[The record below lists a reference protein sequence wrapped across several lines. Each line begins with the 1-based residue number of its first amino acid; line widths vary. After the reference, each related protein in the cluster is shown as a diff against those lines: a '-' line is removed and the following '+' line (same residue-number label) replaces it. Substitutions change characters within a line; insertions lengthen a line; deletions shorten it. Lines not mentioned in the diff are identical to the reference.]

1 MATDST
7 IEWRGAATQSSE
19 CAMSNQKRSQGQ
31 AGSTIKFGSIGTPR
45 IRFVRV
51 LLWSVLCLPMS
62 RPFNTAVL
70 LFAGLVSCA
79 LTPSASNAQAQP
91 PVARL
96 VNVGVYASPP
106 FVVADNNTYD
116 GMATD
121 LWEAVAGDLN
131 LGTRYVAYP
140 TLRELVDATRN
151 GEVDAAVTNL
161 TVTSARAQLLA
172 FTQPWYDA
180 GLRLMV
186 PSVGSSGFDRV
197 LSGLSDAGH
206 LRAYGWLLAVIAA
219 ATIGFTLFDR
229 KFDPEF
235 PRRWHEGAAESFHH
249 VISIATN
256 GKTSG
261 RKNLFG
267 WVGRIWQAVWMLVGV
282 GIIAYVTSS
291 VTSVMTTAAIE
302 RGIHSIADLPG
313 KTVGVFQGS
322 ASEDFVTATGI
333 ESRSYKDI
341 DAAVSAMNDGDIDA
355 ILGDAPVLEYYAHSR
370 SSEDVEVVGRIFH
383 PDKYGFA
390 FPTGSDLAQPVTLQL
405 LKRMEDGTVEKLRNR
420 YFGNTD

>member
-1 MATDST
+1 MAQC
-7 IEWRGAATQSSE
+7 GNPP
-19 CAMSNQKRSQGQ
+19 AMGTMSKQKRPPGQ
-31 AGSTIKFGSIGTPR
+31 AGNNTRSTFSGTPSV
-45 IRFVRV
+45 RFGYGPRSPGLCILTFSAVV
-51 LLWSVLCLPMS
+51 LS
-62 RPFNTAVL
+62 
-70 LFAGLVSCA
+70 FAGLVISPFI
-79 LTPSASNAQAQP
+79 TSAAIAQAQLP
-91 PVARL
+91 EARL
-96 VNVGVYASPP
+96 VNVGVYVSPP
-106 FVVADNNTYD
+106 SVIADNNRYD

-140 TLRELVDATRN
+140 TLGELVDATRN

-161 TVTSARAQLLA
+161 TITSARAQLLA

-186 PSVGSSGFDRV
+186 PSVSSSGFDRL

-206 LRAYGWLLAVIAA
+206 LQAYGWLLAVIAA

-235 PRRWHEGAAESFHH
+235 PKRWHEGAAESLHH

-267 WVGRIWQAVWMLVGV
+267 WIGRIWQTVWMLVGV

-291 VTSVMTTAAIE
+291 VTSVMTTVAIE
-302 RGIHSIADLPG
+302 RGIHSVADLPG
-313 KTVGVFQGS
+313 KTVGVFKGS
-322 ASEDFVTATGI
+322 ASEEFIAATGLG
-333 ESRSYKDI
+333 SRSYQHI
-341 DAAVSAMNDGDIDA
+341 DEAVSAMNDGDIDA
-355 ILGDAPVLEYYAHSR
+355 IVGDAPVLEYYVHSKPF
-370 SSEDVEVVGRIFH
+370 EDVATVGKIFH

-390 FPTGSDLAQPVTLQL
+390 FPAGSDLAQPVTLQL
-405 LKRMEDGTVEKLRNR
+405 LKRMEDGSVEKLRNR
-420 YFGNTD
+420 YFGNSD

>member
-1 MATDST
+1 MNLS
-7 IEWRGAATQSSE
+7 ERWQWQSLPE
-19 CAMSNQKRSQGQ
+19 VRRKGDRKQRQER
-31 AGSTIKFGSIGTPR
+31 AGYRTKSAFAS
-45 IRFVRV
+45 
-51 LLWSVLCLPMS
+51 MS
-62 RPFNTAVL
+62 RMRLVRLVPVFGGFLLALFMSITAM
-70 LFAGLVSCA
+70 
-79 LTPSASNAQAQP
+79 AQAQLP
-91 PVARL
+91 DARL
-96 VNVGVYASPP
+96 VNVGVYVSPP
-106 FVVADNNTYD
+106 FVIADNSRYD
-116 GMATD
+116 GMAAD
-121 LWEAVAGDLN
+121 LWEAVAGDLK

-161 TVTSARAQLLA
+161 TITRARAEIID

-180 GLRLMV
+180 GLRIMV
-186 PSVGSSGFDRV
+186 PSEGGSSGFDRV

-229 KFDPEF
+229 KFDPDF
-235 PRRWHEGAAESFHH
+235 PRRWREGAAESFHH

-267 WVGRIWQAVWMLVGV
+267 WIGRVWQAIWMLVGV

-291 VTSVMTTAAIE
+291 VTSVMTTVAVE

-313 KTVGVFQGS
+313 KTVGVFKGS
-322 ASEDFVTATGI
+322 ASEDFLAATGI
-333 ESRSYKDI
+333 ESRPYPDL

-355 ILGDAPVLEYYAHSR
+355 IVGDAPVLEYYAHSR
-370 SSEDVEVVGRIFH
+370 PAEDVEVVGRLFH

-390 FPTGSDLAQPVTLQL
+390 FPSGSDLAQPVTLQL

-420 YFGNTD
+420 YFGNTN

>member
-1 MATDST
+1 MR
-7 IEWRGAATQSSE
+7 E
-19 CAMSNQKRSQGQ
+19 QKRPTGQ
-31 AGSTIKFGSIGTPR
+31 AACNTLPVFSGISR
-45 IRFVRV
+45 IRFVHLLRSPPLCV
-51 LLWSVLCLPMS
+51 LMFKSFNAVVVLI
-62 RPFNTAVL
+62 
-70 LFAGLVSCA
+70 AGLVIFPFI
-79 LTPSASNAQAQP
+79 TSAASAQAQLSE
-91 PVARL
+91 ARL
-96 VNVGVYASPP
+96 VNVGVYVSPP
-106 FVVADNNTYD
+106 FVVADNNRYD

-121 LWEAVAGDLN
+121 LWEAVASDLN
-131 LGTRYVAYP
+131 LATRYVAYP
-140 TLRELVDATRN
+140 TLRELVDATSN

-161 TVTSARAQLLA
+161 TITSARAQLLA

-186 PSVGSSGFDRV
+186 PSVRSSGFDRF

-206 LRAYGWLLAVIAA
+206 LQAYGWLLAVIAA

-235 PRRWHEGAAESFHH
+235 PKRWHEGAAESFHH
-249 VISIATN
+249 VISIATK

-267 WVGRIWQAVWMLVGV
+267 WIGRIWQTVWMLVGV

-291 VTSVMTTAAIE
+291 ITSVMTTVAIE
-302 RGIHSIADLPG
+302 RGIHSVADLPG
-313 KTVGVFQGS
+313 KTVGVFKGS
-322 ASEDFVTATGI
+322 ASEEFIAATGI
-333 ESRSYKDI
+333 VSRSYQDI
-341 DAAVSAMNDGDIDA
+341 DAAVSAMNKGEIDA
-355 ILGDAPVLEYYAHSR
+355 IVGDAPVLEYYVHSR
-370 SSEDVEVVGRIFH
+370 PFENVAAVGKIFH

-390 FPTGSDLAQPVTLQL
+390 FRADSDLVQPVTLQL

>member
-1 MATDST
+1 MITRPKVRMKSDWKQLQERVGCKFKFAFAT
-7 IEWRGAATQSSE
+7 
-19 CAMSNQKRSQGQ
+19 ML
-31 AGSTIKFGSIGTPR
+31 R
-45 IRFVRV
+45 IRLA
-51 LLWSVLCLPMS
+51 LLPILHLLMS
-62 RPFNTAVL
+62 RSFNAAVL
-70 LFAGLVSCA
+70 LLAGLSTCLFITSTA
-79 LTPSASNAQAQP
+79 FAQAQL

-96 VNVGVYASPP
+96 VNVGVYVSPP
-106 FVVADNNTYD
+106 FVIADNNTYD

-161 TVTSARAQLLA
+161 TITSARAETLA
-172 FTQPWYDA
+172 LTQPWYDA

-186 PSVGSSGFDRV
+186 PSVGSSGFDRI

-206 LRAYGWLLAVIAA
+206 LQAYGWLLAVIAA

-261 RKNLFG
+261 RRNLFG

-291 VTSVMTTAAIE
+291 VTSVMTTVAIE
-302 RGIHSIADLPG
+302 RGIHSVADLSG

-322 ASEDFVTATGI
+322 ASEEFVAATGI
-333 ESRSYKDI
+333 ASRSYQDI

-355 ILGDAPVLEYYAHSR
+355 IIGDAPVLEYFAYSR
-370 SSEDVEVVGRIFH
+370 PYEDVAVTGKIFH

-390 FPTGSDLAQPVTLQL
+390 FPADSDLAQPVTLQL
-405 LKRMEDGTVEKLRNR
+405 LKLIENGTVEKLRNR
-420 YFGNTD
+420 YFGNIN

>member
-1 MATDST
+1 VITRQNLCAKSDGKQLL
-7 IEWRGAATQSSE
+7 EWVDCKFKFAFAA
-19 CAMSNQKRSQGQ
+19 M
-31 AGSTIKFGSIGTPR
+31 IF
-45 IRFVRV
+45 IRFARDA
-51 LLWSVLCLPMS
+51 LLPGPRLLMS
-62 RPFNTAVL
+62 RLLSAAVF
-70 LFAGLVSCA
+70 LFAGLVILA
-79 LTPSASNAQAQP
+79 LTVSTVFAQAQL

-96 VNVGVYASPP
+96 VNVGVYVSPP
-106 FVVADNNTYD
+106 FVIAENNTYD

-161 TVTSARAQLLA
+161 TITSTRAELLA
-172 FTQPWYDA
+172 LTQPWYDA
-180 GLRLMV
+180 GLRLLV

-206 LRAYGWLLAVIAA
+206 LQAYGWLLAVIAA

-261 RKNLFG
+261 RRNLFG
-267 WVGRIWQAVWMLVGV
+267 WVGRIWQALWMLVGV

-291 VTSVMTTAAIE
+291 VTSVMTTVAIQ
-302 RGIHSIADLPG
+302 RGIHSIADLSG

-322 ASEDFVTATGI
+322 ASEDFVAATEI
-333 ESRSYKDI
+333 ETRSYKDI
-341 DAAVSAMNDGDIDA
+341 DAAVAAMNDGDIDA
-355 ILGDAPVLEYYAHSR
+355 IIGDAPVLEYFAYSR
-370 SSEDVEVVGRIFH
+370 PYENVAVTGKIFH

-390 FPTGSDLAQPVTLQL
+390 FPADSDLARPVTLQL
-405 LKRMEDGTVEKLRNR
+405 LKLIEDGTVENLRNR
-420 YFGNTD
+420 YFGNIN

>member
-1 MATDST
+1 MKNN
-7 IEWRGAATQSSE
+7 R
-19 CAMSNQKRSQGQ
+19 KRLQEQ
-31 AGSTIKFGSIGTPR
+31 AGRKVKFAFATMLC
-45 IRFVRV
+45 IRFVC
-51 LLWSVLCLPMS
+51 LLLSPVVRRLSS
-62 RPFNTAVL
+62 RSFNAAVL
-70 LFAGLVSCA
+70 LFAWLVTCPFTTMTA
-79 LTPSASNAQAQP
+79 IAQAQL

-96 VNVGVYASPP
+96 VNVGVYVSPP
-106 FVVADNNTYD
+106 FVITDNNTYD

-161 TVTSARAQLLA
+161 TITSARAELLA

-206 LRAYGWLLAVIAA
+206 LQAYGWLLAVIAA

-235 PRRWHEGAAESFHH
+235 PKRWHEGAAESFHH

-256 GKTSG
+256 GKTTG

-291 VTSVMTTAAIE
+291 VTSVMTTVAIQ

-322 ASEDFVTATGI
+322 ASEEFVTAIGI
-333 ESRSYKDI
+333 ASRSYQDI

-355 ILGDAPVLEYYAHSR
+355 IIGDAPVLEYYAYSKPY
-370 SSEDVEVVGRIFH
+370 EDVAVTGKIFH

-390 FPTGSDLAQPVTLQL
+390 FPADSDLAQPVMLQL
-405 LKRMEDGTVEKLRNR
+405 LKRIEDGTVEKLRDR
-420 YFGNTD
+420 YFGSIN

>member
-1 MATDST
+1 MITRQNVRMKSDWKQLLESVDCKFKSAF
-7 IEWRGAATQSSE
+7 AAVLRICFARLALLPVSHLLRL
-19 CAMSNQKRSQGQ
+19 RSFNV
-31 AGSTIKFGSIGTPR
+31 AA
-45 IRFVRV
+45 
-51 LLWSVLCLPMS
+51 LLS
-62 RPFNTAVL
+62 AVL
-70 LFAGLVSCA
+70 LTCPL
-79 LTPSASNAQAQP
+79 LTSTAFAQAQL

-96 VNVGVYASPP
+96 VNVGVYVSPP
-106 FVVADNNTYD
+106 FVIAENNTYD

-131 LGTRYVAYP
+131 LGTRYVAYS
-140 TLRELVDATRN
+140 TLRKLVDATRN

-161 TVTSARAQLLA
+161 TITSARAETLA
-172 FTQPWYDA
+172 LTQPWYDA

-186 PSVGSSGFDRV
+186 PSVGSSGFERV

-206 LRAYGWLLAVIAA
+206 LQAYGWLLAVIAA

-235 PRRWHEGAAESFHH
+235 PRPWHEGAAESFHH

-261 RKNLFG
+261 RRNLFG

-291 VTSVMTTAAIE
+291 VTSVMTTVAIE

-322 ASEDFVTATGI
+322 ASEEFVAATGI

-341 DAAVSAMNDGDIDA
+341 DAAVAAMNDGDIDA
-355 ILGDAPVLEYYAHSR
+355 IIGDAPVLEYFAYSR
-370 SSEDVEVVGRIFH
+370 PYEDVAVTGKIFH

-390 FPTGSDLAQPVTLQL
+390 FPADSDLAQPVTLQL
-405 LKRMEDGTVEKLRNR
+405 LKLIENGTVEKLRNR
-420 YFGNTD
+420 YFGNIN

>member
-1 MATDST
+1 MKSD
-7 IEWRGAATQSSE
+7 
-19 CAMSNQKRSQGQ
+19 QKRLQGQ
-31 AGSTIKFGSIGTPR
+31 AGCKIKFVLANMSR
-45 IRFVRV
+45 IRFVHLVRSPV
-51 LLWSVLCLPMS
+51 LRSKS
-62 RPFNTAVL
+62 FNAAVL
-70 LFAGLVSCA
+70 LFAGLVTCPFITSTA
-79 LTPSASNAQAQP
+79 IAQSEL

-96 VNVGVYASPP
+96 VNVGVYVSPP
-106 FVVADNNTYD
+106 FVIADNNTYD

-121 LWEAVAGDLN
+121 LWEAIAGDLN

-151 GEVDAAVTNL
+151 GEVEAVVTNL
-161 TVTSARAQLLA
+161 TITSARAELLA

-186 PSVGSSGFDRV
+186 PSVGSSEFDRV

-206 LRAYGWLLAVIAA
+206 LEAYGWLLAVIAA

-235 PRRWHEGAAESFHH
+235 PKRWHEGAAESFHH

-267 WVGRIWQAVWMLVGV
+267 WIGRIWQAVWMLVGV

-291 VTSVMTTAAIE
+291 VTSVMTTVAIE
-302 RGIHSIADLPG
+302 RGIHSVADLPG
-313 KTVGVFQGS
+313 KTVGVFKGS
-322 ASEDFVTATGI
+322 ASEEFVAATGI
-333 ESRSYKDI
+333 GSRSYQNI

-355 ILGDAPVLEYYAHSR
+355 IVGDAPVLEYYAHSR
-370 SSEDVEVVGRIFH
+370 PLEDVAVVGKIFH

-390 FPTGSDLAQPVTLQL
+390 FSTDSDLAQPVTLQL
-405 LKRMEDGTVEKLRNR
+405 LKRIEDGTVEKLRNR
-420 YFGNTD
+420 YFGNIN

>member
-1 MATDST
+1 MTTRPKVHTKSDGKQ
-7 IEWRGAATQSSE
+7 R
-19 CAMSNQKRSQGQ
+19 QKR
-31 AGSTIKFGSIGTPR
+31 AGCGFIPAFARMLR
-45 IRFVRV
+45 IHLAFMPGRHLRR
-51 LLWSVLCLPMS
+51 S
-62 RPFNTAVL
+62 RLFDEAVL
-70 LFAGLVSCA
+70 VVAGLLTCLLVSSTA
-79 LTPSASNAQAQP
+79 NAQAQLP
-91 PVARL
+91 EARL
-96 VNVGVYASPP
+96 VTVGVYVSPP
-106 FVVADNNTYD
+106 FIIAEKNRYD

-121 LWEAVAGDLN
+121 LWEAVAGDLH
-131 LGTRYVAYP
+131 LGTQYVSYP

-161 TVTSARAQLLA
+161 TITSARAQLLA

-186 PSVGSSGFDRV
+186 PSVSPSGFDRI

-206 LRAYGWLLAVIAA
+206 LRAYGWLLTVIAV

-235 PRRWHEGAAESFHH
+235 PKRWREGAAESFHN

-267 WVGRIWQAVWMLVGV
+267 WIGRIWQAVWMLVGV
-282 GIIAYVTSS
+282 GTIAYVTSS
-291 VTSVMTTAAIE
+291 VTSVMTTVAIE

-322 ASEDFVTATGI
+322 ASEEFIAARGI
-333 ESRSYKDI
+333 GSRSYQDI

-355 ILGDAPVLEYYAHSR
+355 IVGDAPVLEFYVNSKP
-370 SSEDVEVVGRIFH
+370 SEDVATVGKIFH

-390 FPTGSDLAQPVTLQL
+390 FPVGSDLAQPVTLQL

>member
-1 MATDST
+1 MITRQNVRMKSDWKQLL
-7 IEWRGAATQSSE
+7 EWLDCNFKFAFAAVL
-19 CAMSNQKRSQGQ
+19 
-31 AGSTIKFGSIGTPR
+31 R
-45 IRFVRV
+45 IRFTRLA
-51 LLWSVLCLPMS
+51 LLPDPRLLMS
-62 RPFNTAVL
+62 GSSSAPVF
-70 LFAGLVSCA
+70 LFAGLIIFA
-79 LTPSASNAQAQP
+79 LTTTTAVAQAQL

-96 VNVGVYASPP
+96 VNVGVYVSPP
-106 FVVADNNTYD
+106 FVIADNNTYD

-131 LGTRYVAYP
+131 LATRYVAYP

-161 TVTSARAQLLA
+161 TITSARAETLA
-172 FTQPWYDA
+172 LTQPWYDA

-206 LRAYGWLLAVIAA
+206 LQAYGWLLAVIAA

-261 RKNLFG
+261 RRNLFG
-267 WVGRIWQAVWMLVGV
+267 WFGRIWQAIWMLVGV

-291 VTSVMTTAAIE
+291 VTSVMTTVAIE
-302 RGIHSIADLPG
+302 RGIHSVADLSG

-322 ASEDFVTATGI
+322 ASEEFVAGTGI
-333 ESRSYKDI
+333 ASRSYQDI
-341 DAAVSAMNDGDIDA
+341 DAAVSAMHDGDIDA
-355 ILGDAPVLEYYAHSR
+355 IIGDAPVLEYFAYSR
-370 SSEDVEVVGRIFH
+370 PYEDVAVTGKIFH

-390 FPTGSDLAQPVTLQL
+390 FPTDSDLAKPATLLL

-420 YFGNTD
+420 YFGNSN